1 VRTFDLSGRAAT
13 AIGPDQTADLAY
25 RARQLGANVTASE
38 QTLFRSWSVLLWSAD
53 RKLRLNSQDDLAG
66 LLAFA
71 LERWAQG
78 CSDEGYRWAAGPDG
92 LAHAHSRAA
101 RTLCDRP
108 AVPPRFEHPEL
119 ARCYGC
125 LCLLD
130 GRWPVSEEQLFAGLG
145 REARIA

>member
-1 VRTFDLSGRAAT
+1 VRTFDLSGRAA
-13 AIGPDQTADLAY
+13 AAVGDQAADLAY

-38 QTLFRSWSVLLWSAD
+38 QTLVRSWSVLLWSAD
-53 RKLRLNSQDDLAG
+53 RKLRLSAQDDLAG
-66 LLAFA
+66 LIAFG

-92 LAHAHSRAA
+92 LAHAHSRTA
-101 RTLCDRP
+101 RTLCSRP

-130 GRWPVSEEQLFAGLG
+130 GRWPVSESDLFAGYRG
-145 REARIA
+145 EARIA